1 MSADHMVI
9 VETLTKVYPGGTQ
22 ALSGIDFTVE
32 AGEVF
37 GFLGPNGAGKSTTL
51 KILSTLIR
59 KTSGRVVVAGHD
71 VDRDPRAIR
80 RSIGFAMQ
88 EVGLD
93 DISTGADFLTL
104 QGLLYGLSR
113 RDARRRA
120 DDLLDLLGLRPVA
133 RRKVGTYSGGMR
145 RRVDLAAALVHEPP
159 VLFLDE
165 PTTGLDPQS
174 RLAVWDHLAQ
184 LQESGVTIF
193 LTTQMMDEADRLCHR
208 LAIIGNGQIVTEGT
222 PEALKDGLGGDLIH
236 LTVDPEAEDGS
247 APDRAK
253 KLLMGRGLVPST
265 NEVRHELTVSVKG
278 AGSAVPEILALLHTN
293 KPVFPILGVFRL
305 NGQPKRDGS
314 TIVRF
319 CKASQSPVYPIRDT
333 ILAANHG
340 SCPSLSSS
348 GPRQWGESALK
359 TSRLPG
365 ALSLLARS
373 WLYPPSAW
381 RRR

>member
-184 LQESGVTIF
+184 LYVVNGTKTLITNGRHG
-193 LTTQMMDEADRLCHR
+193 TTF
-208 LAIIGNGQIVTEGT
+208 
-222 PEALKDGLGGDLIH
+222 ALVVK
-236 LTVDPEAEDGS
+236 TDPEVEPAH
-247 APDRAK
+247 
-253 KLLMGRGLVPST
+253 RGIS
-265 NEVRHELTVSVKG
+265 
-278 AGSAVPEILALLHTN
+278 I
-293 KPVFPILGVFRL
+293 
-305 NGQPKRDGS
+305 
-314 TIVRF
+314 
-319 CKASQSPVYPIRDT
+319 
-333 ILAANHG
+333 
-340 SCPSLSSS
+340 
-348 GPRQWGESALK
+348 
-359 TSRLPG
+359 
-365 ALSLLARS
+365 
-373 WLYPPSAW
+373 
-381 RRR
+381 